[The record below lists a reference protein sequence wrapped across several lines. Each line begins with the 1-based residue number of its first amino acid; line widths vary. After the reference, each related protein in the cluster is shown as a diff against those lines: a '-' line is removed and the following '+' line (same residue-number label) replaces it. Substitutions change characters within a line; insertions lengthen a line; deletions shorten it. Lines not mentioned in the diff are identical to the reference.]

1 MPNFMDEPTSG
12 LDPGTEKNL
21 MLTLRN
27 LAKEQNKTV
36 IIVTHTTQNLQL
48 CDKVIFMGPGGR
60 LCFCGNVQEAKAFYQ
75 TGELVNIY
83 NMIAENP
90 RYWQEKFEHS
100 RHGNS
105 RKTINQSV
113 EKNIEQKGSKVSA
126 VRQFLILTQR
136 YAELLWND
144 RLRLII
150 LLLQPCLIAILL
162 NIVADENV
170 FNIYESTKSI
180 LFALSCSGIWIGM
193 FDSIQEICKE
203 RVILKREYMANLKLP
218 CYMMSKFVL
227 QMLLGMVQAVTL
239 TMVFLTL
246 TKSKEKGIFLRNF
259 RIEIL
264 FTIWLTVVAAIAM
277 GFIISSI
284 AKSGDKAM
292 TAAPF
297 VLIIQLLFSGILFN
311 LEGMGKK
318 ISYCT
323 VSRWSVEAL
332 GSIARLNKLELKMQ
346 ADFPMLEHKAE
357 SFFKAS
363 KMHVVSSWGILI
375 GMTVVTMV
383 LGTILLKNVAKDR
396 R

>member
-1 MPNFMDEPTSG
+1 M
-12 LDPGTEKNL
+12 
-21 MLTLRN
+21 
-27 LAKEQNKTV
+27 
-36 IIVTHTTQNLQL
+36 
-48 CDKVIFMGPGGR
+48 
-60 LCFCGNVQEAKAFYQ
+60 
-75 TGELVNIY
+75 
-83 NMIAENP
+83 
-90 RYWQEKFEHS
+90 
-100 RHGNS
+100 
-105 RKTINQSV
+105 
-113 EKNIEQKGSKVSA
+113 
-126 VRQFLILTQR
+126 ILTQR

-346 ADFPMLEHKAE
+346 ADFPMLEHKA
-357 SFFKAS
+357 
-363 KMHVVSSWGILI
+363 
-375 GMTVVTMV
+375 
-383 LGTILLKNVAKDR
+383 GTGTAAGEQKDR
-396 R
+396 KFCLGKTVPRVFARRHCISAVPFRRHLYALPDIRKSTAYRDASAANVSLCAAEKKHHKYKRLFYQGCTAAAGDVRSFYIPAEKDPGALSARNTLIVPKLFCR